1 MSDLP
6 AEPSTFASVHREA
19 LQTALKISVVVP
31 TYRRP
36 DLLER
41 CLAAL
46 LAQDLPP
53 EAYEIIVAD
62 DGPSSD
68 TAELVSRMTRV
79 QGPALLYVP
88 VTATQGPAGAR
99 NAGWHTARADLIAF
113 TDDDTQAD
121 PGWLSA
127 GLRAFAHAA
136 GPEGAR
142 ELGGTQPGGEPRSAA
157 RLAAATGQVVMPL
170 PDEPTDY
177 EMDASGLVR
186 AEFVTA
192 NCFVAKWA
200 LQEVGGFDERFTLA
214 WREDS
219 DLHFSLISRGH
230 AIRKAADAIVLHP
243 VRPAPPGI
251 SVRQQRKVVF
261 DALLYRK
268 WPELYRERI
277 RKAPPWHYFIIV
289 ASLLVLLAA
298 LLTEQGGV
306 AAAAFVVWAVFTL
319 RFCARRLANT
329 TRRPGHVLEMFVTSM
344 LIPPLAVFWRL
355 VGAWRFRTPFI

>member
-1 MSDLP
+1 MRKLPVDL
-6 AEPSTFASVHREA
+6 STPGPVHQDP
-19 LQTALKISVVVP
+19 LQATLKISVVVP

-41 CLAAL
+41 CLSAL

-53 EAYEIIVAD
+53 DAYEIIVAD
-62 DGPSSD
+62 DGPSGD
-68 TAELVSRMTRV
+68 TAELVSRLTRV

-113 TDDDTQAD
+113 TDDDTQPD

-136 GPEGAR
+136 SPEGIK
-142 ELGGTQPGGEPRSAA
+142 EPGGAQRNAA
-157 RLAAATGQVVMPL
+157 PLAAVTGQVVMPL

-177 EMDASGLVR
+177 ELDASGLVR

-200 LQEVGGFDERFTLA
+200 LQEIGGFDERFTLA

-219 DLHFSLISRGH
+219 DLHFNLISRGY
-230 AIRKAADAIVLHP
+230 AIHKATDAIVLHP

-268 WPELYRERI
+268 WPRLYRERI
-277 RKAPPWHYFIIV
+277 RKTPPWHYFIIV
-289 ASLLVLLAA
+289 ASLLALLAA
-298 LLTEQGGV
+298 AFTGHAL
-306 AAAAFVVWAVFTL
+306 AAALAFAVWAVFTL
-319 RFCARRLANT
+319 RFCIRRLANT

>member
-6 AEPSTFASVHREA
+6 ADSSTLASVHREA
-19 LQTALKISVVVP
+19 LQTTLKVSVVVP

-41 CLAAL
+41 CLSAL

-53 EAYEIIVAD
+53 DAYEIIVAD

-113 TDDDTQAD
+113 TDDDTQPD

-127 GLRAFAHAA
+127 GLRAFAYAA
-136 GPEGAR
+136 SPEGAR
-142 ELGGTQPGGEPRSAA
+142 ELGGTQ
-157 RLAAATGQVVMPL
+157 LAAVTGQVVMPL

-230 AIRKAADAIVLHP
+230 AIRKAVDAIVLHP

-268 WPELYRERI
+268 WPRLYRERI
-277 RKAPPWHYFIIV
+277 RKTPPWHYFIIV

-298 LLTEQGGV
+298 LLTGHGGV
-306 AAAAFVVWAVFTL
+306 AAAAFAVWAVFTL
-319 RFCARRLANT
+319 RFCARRLAHT
-329 TRRPGHVLEMFVTSM
+329 TRRPGHVLEMFVTSV

>member
-1 MSDLP
+1 MSHLP
-6 AEPSTFASVHREA
+6 ADSSTFASMHQET
-19 LQTALKISVVVP
+19 LQTTLKISVVVP

-41 CLAAL
+41 CLTAL

-53 EAYEIIVAD
+53 DAYEIVVAD

-99 NAGWHTARADLIAF
+99 NAGWRTARADLIAF
-113 TDDDTQAD
+113 TDDDTQPD

-136 GPEGAR
+136 SPEGSR
-142 ELGGTQPGGEPRSAA
+142 ELGGVL
-157 RLAAATGQVVMPL
+157 LAAVTGQVVMPL

-177 EMDASGLVR
+177 EIDASGLVR

-192 NCFVAKWA
+192 NCFVTRWA
-200 LQEVGGFDERFTLA
+200 LEEVGGFDERFTLA

-219 DLHFSLISRGH
+219 DLHFSLISRGY
-230 AIRKAADAIVLHP
+230 AIRKAMDAIVLHP
-243 VRPAPPGI
+243 VRPAPPGV

-268 WPELYRERI
+268 WPRLYRERI
-277 RKAPPWHYFIIV
+277 RKTPPWDYFIIV

-298 LLTEQGGV
+298 LLADQGGV
-306 AAAAFVVWAVFTL
+306 AVLAFVVWAVFTL
-319 RFCARRLANT
+319 RFCARRLSNT